1 MQESRYNASLD
12 ILKAGASE
20 SKGEECRL
28 GNFMG
33 AIALSDLVKT
43 TLGPHGM
50 DKILVGGAH
59 RPDRSTCN
67 VTNDGA
73 TILKSIHV
81 DNPAAKI
88 LIDISKTQDEEVGD
102 GTTSVC
108 VLAGELLRKAE
119 QLIMVKQIHPQV
131 IVDGW
136 RAAVKI
142 ARAALE
148 DSAVNNS
155 SKPELFRRDL
165 LAVARTT
172 LSSKVLNTLKEHFSE
187 LAVDA
192 VMRIGEADSASTT
205 DGSISGG
212 RNARNLELISIMK
225 KLGGTLEESSLQPGF
240 LLDKKIGTG
249 QPKVMKDCKVLVA
262 NTPMDTDKIKIFG
275 ARVKVDSVDAVA
287 NIEKAEKE
295 KMKAKVERILAFG
308 CNVFIN
314 RQLIYNYPEEIF
326 AERGVMAIEHA
337 DFDGVERLAFALGG
351 EVVSQFETPDQAR
364 LGGCDM
370 IDEMMIGEDTVIR
383 FTGLKGGK
391 ACTIVLRGS
400 SQQVLD
406 EADRSLRDALCI
418 VQSTNRDP
426 RVVYGAGCSEALMA
440 AAIHRELN
448 KAVESESEGSAARS
462 GKKLAMEA
470 FRDALMQIP
479 LILAENAGIQ
489 SESVDD
495 LEQTH
500 RRQPRSRIGIDVTTG
515 ELLDSEAAG
524 ITESFHSKASSL
536 EYAAEAAEMILRVD
550 NVIRCAPRQRTR

>member
-50 DKILVGGAH
+50 DKILLGNAH
-59 RPDRSTCN
+59 RPDRSSCN

-119 QLIMVKQIHPQV
+119 HLIMVKQIHPQV

-136 RAAVKI
+136 RSAVKI

-148 DSAVNNS
+148 ESATNNS
-155 SKPELFRRDL
+155 NKPELFRRDL
-165 LAVARTT
+165 LNVARTT
-172 LSSKVLNTLKEHFSE
+172 LSSKVLNTLKEHFSV

-192 VMRIGEADSASTT
+192 VMRIGEADSAHTT
-205 DGSISGG
+205 DPS
-212 RNARNLELISIMK
+212 RTARNLELISVMK
-225 KLGGTLEESSLQPGF
+225 KLGGTLEESTLEPGF

-314 RQLIYNYPEEIF
+314 RQLIYNYPEEMF
-326 AERGVMAIEHA
+326 SERGVMAIEHA

-351 EVVSQFETPDQAR
+351 EVVSQFETPDQSR

-370 IDEMMIGEDTVIR
+370 IDEIMIGEDTVIR
-383 FTGLKGGK
+383 FSGLKGGH

-418 VQSTNRDP
+418 VQSTTRDP
-426 RVVYGAGCSEALMA
+426 RVVYGAGASEALMA

-448 KAVESESEGSAARS
+448 KTSEERGSDSPRASRS

-489 SESVDD
+489 QEAVDD

-500 RRQPRSRIGIDVTTG
+500 RRNPGSRVGIDVNTG